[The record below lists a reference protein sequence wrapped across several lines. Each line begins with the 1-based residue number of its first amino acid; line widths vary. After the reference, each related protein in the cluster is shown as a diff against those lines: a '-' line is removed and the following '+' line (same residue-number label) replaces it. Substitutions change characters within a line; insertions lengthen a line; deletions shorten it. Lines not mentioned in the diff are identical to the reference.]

1 MPITV
6 HAYQT
11 IADTGFAEQIERIYD
26 TSPEFGDGQDA
37 LEQLQQQL
45 QQYTTLYTAEFNSK
59 IIGAIWCTG
68 QGDSR
73 LLENVVVHPANRG
86 RGVAERLVEEVCK
99 MEEAQGVKKFE
110 PGCGA
115 IHRCLSHIGKI

>member
-6 HAYQT
+6 HAYTSLENEDIRDQL
-11 IADTGFAEQIERIYD
+11 ERIYD

-37 LEQLQQQL
+37 IEQLEQNLA
-45 QQYTTLYTAEFNSK
+45 QYTLVYTAEFNCK

-73 LLENVVVHPANRG
+73 LLENIVVHPANRG
-86 RGVAERLVEEVCK
+86 RGVAERLVAEVCRL
-99 MEEAQGVKKFE
+99 EEAKEVKKFE

-115 IHRCLSHIGKI
+115 IHRCLAHLGKI